1 MEKIE
6 LFVQCMMRIYTMSLS
21 ELRRLDLN
29 LLIVL
34 RAVLQTR
41 NVTLAAQKLNMSQPA
56 VSRAIG
62 RLRIVFEDQLFIKG
76 AGGVLATPRAEA
88 LADSINKLLHDID
101 DLLGAQEF
109 SAKTSDRIFRIAT
122 TDYGAIAL
130 LPSLAAVFAAEAPNA
145 GIEVLPFSQ
154 EAFRRAS
161 NGDVDIVLY
170 SDEPVPDDL
179 QRARLFEE
187 TYISFVREGHS
198 LKDRLDNGRLD
209 LDAFLDYP
217 HILVSVFGGRT
228 GEMDDRL
235 AALGRTRRI
244 AMWLPYFA
252 TAAVIAA
259 KTDFVLT
266 FPERAA
272 RELASA
278 HRLISFRPPLEIE
291 GFGYQMLWHARTQS
305 DAGSLWLRQQLIAI
319 SRS

>member
-1 MEKIE
+1 MA
-6 LFVQCMMRIYTMSLS
+6 SS

-29 LLIVL
+29 LLVVL

-62 RLRIVFEDQLFIKG
+62 RLRHVFADQLFIKG
-76 AGGVLATPRAEA
+76 ARGVLATPRAEA
-88 LADSINKLLHDID
+88 LADSISKLLDDVD
-101 DLLGAQEF
+101 DLLGAREF

-130 LPSLAAVFAAEAPNA
+130 LPPLAAVLAAKAPNA

-161 NGDVDIVLY
+161 YGDVDIVLY
-170 SDEPVPDDL
+170 SDDPVPDDL
-179 QRARLFEE
+179 QRESLFEE
-187 TYISFVREGHS
+187 TYLSFIRRGHP
-198 LKDRLDNGRLD
+198 LQDRIQKGRLK

-228 GEMDDRL
+228 SQMDDRL
-235 AALGRTRRI
+235 AALGRSRQI

-252 TAAVIAA
+252 TAAVVAS

-291 GFGYQMLWHARTQS
+291 GFGYQMLWHARTQA
-305 DAGSLWLRQQLIAI
+305 DAGSLWLREQLIAI
-319 SRS
+319 SGD

>member
-1 MEKIE
+1 MP
-6 LFVQCMMRIYTMSLS
+6 SS
-21 ELRRLDLN
+21 ELRQVDLN
-29 LLIVL
+29 LLVVL

-62 RLRIVFEDQLFIKG
+62 RLRHVFADQLFVKG

-88 LADSINKLLHDID
+88 LADSISKLLEDVD
-101 DLLGAQEF
+101 DLLRAREF
-109 SAKTSDRIFRIAT
+109 SARTSDRVFRIAT

-130 LPSLAAVFAAEAPNA
+130 LPPLAAIVAAEAPNA

-170 SDEPVPDDL
+170 SDDPVPDDL
-179 QRARLFEE
+179 QRASLFEE
-187 TYISFVREGHS
+187 TYLSFVRQGHP
-198 LKDRLDNGRLD
+198 LQKRIEKGRLK

-228 GEMDDRL
+228 SELDDRL
-235 AALGRTRRI
+235 TVLGRSRRI
-244 AMWLPYFA
+244 AVWLPYFA
-252 TAAVIAA
+252 TAAVVAS

-266 FPERAA
+266 FPKRAA

-278 HRLISFRPPLEIE
+278 HRLVSFRPPLEIE
-291 GFGYQMLWHARTQS
+291 GFGYQMLWHARTQG
-305 DAGSLWLRQQLIAI
+305 DAGSLWLRQKIIAI
-319 SRS
+319 SGGC